1 MYLCCMDTN
10 VGEKIAMGRGGN
22 GMMKFG
28 GTGVGR
34 GSPGRR
40 KKKIGRPSLKQGNPN
55 WGNKNAANVNL
66 AGVPSPRKRGRP
78 PSKNV
83 PIFNPENAE
92 TSAPPV

>member
-1 MYLCCMDTN
+1 MDTN

-40 KKKIGRPSLKQGNPN
+40 KKKMVEDVHRRQPAQPPGAAAGTAGQKTQAYGR
-55 WGNKNAANVNL
+55 
-66 AGVPSPRKRGRP
+66 
-78 PSKNV
+78 
-83 PIFNPENAE
+83 IF
-92 TSAPPV
+92 AP